1 MKVASAVLF
10 SIAIIVSAWLFSHS
24 WKNTHHVNDKIS
36 VKGMAKKDFTS
47 DLIIWEANF
56 VRKSPTMQAAY
67 AAIKEDAATVKKY
80 LVGKG
85 VAEKSITFS
94 AVNIER
100 QYDENRDK
108 EGNMNR
114 TFSGF
119 ALSQQV
125 SVESNEVE
133 KVEVISREI
142 TELINMGIELYSL
155 QPRYYNTKLAELKL
169 EMLAEAT
176 KDAKSRAEK
185 ISENAGTHLGRL
197 RKADMGVFQ
206 ITGKNSAEDYS
217 FGGTFNTSSRE
228 KTASITV
235 NLDFGVE

>member
-1 MKVASAVLF
+1 
-10 SIAIIVSAWLFSHS
+10 
-24 WKNTHHVNDKIS
+24 
-36 VKGMAKKDFTS
+36 
-47 DLIIWEANF
+47 
-56 VRKSPTMQAAY
+56 
-67 AAIKEDAATVKKY
+67 
-80 LVGKG
+80 
-85 VAEKSITFS
+85 
-94 AVNIER
+94 
-100 QYDENRDK
+100 
-108 EGNMNR
+108 
-114 TFSGF
+114 
-119 ALSQQV
+119 
-125 SVESNEVE
+125 
-133 KVEVISREI
+133 
-142 TELINMGIELYSL
+142 LINMGIELYSL